1 MTGQWFHLAVV
12 YDPVS
17 RSVIQY
23 VNGKV
28 ACREKIKDEFVIHD
42 LSIGA
47 AEIGNW
53 GQPFR
58 KTPDFAV
65 RNLDGVIDEM
75 IILNASL
82 SSDEIYDI
90 YLAGSIHEE

>member
-1 MTGQWFHLAVV
+1 MTAQWVHLAAV
-12 YDPVS
+12 YDPAS
-17 RSVIQY
+17 RSVMQY
-23 VNGKV
+23 VNGK
-28 ACREKIKDEFVIHD
+28 AICQEKIQDEFVIHD
-42 LSIGA
+42 LHIGN

-75 IILNASL
+75 IILNGAL

-90 YLAGSIHEE
+90 YLAGSAH